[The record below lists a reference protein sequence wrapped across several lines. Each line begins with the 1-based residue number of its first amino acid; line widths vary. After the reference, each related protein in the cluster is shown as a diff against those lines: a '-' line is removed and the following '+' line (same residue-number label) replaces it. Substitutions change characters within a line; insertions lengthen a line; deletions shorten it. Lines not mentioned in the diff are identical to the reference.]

1 MRVGL
6 DGANAGLE
14 ERSELGEESDT
25 FEGEFDTGGAT
36 FDCGDDWVVF

>member
-14 ERSELGEESDT
+14 EGSELGEGSDK
-25 FEGEFDTGGAT
+25 FKGEFDTGGAT
-36 FDCGDDWVVF
+36 FDCGDDWVAF